1 MSKGSFGFA
10 AAVVALLVPA
20 FALGQTIER
29 VRIAGPGVTSAF
41 PPGIA
46 LELASPPAYGR
57 GSAGGGQ
64 GSWGGPAYWAS
75 GKRDLGGR
83 ASIRWNVKFSASSGS
98 AKSIALAAPTRGWPV
113 DKKDPISVAHYVG
126 KRAVGTILGYYVI
139 THAPAPSDG
148 SYEAAIAFAVA
159 PHAFST
165 VRFELRNPASDSAGQ
180 WGSFLVN
187 GVDPPSVWNRGQAL
201 WALSGVRL
209 LGNLPPTRVTLTHAG
224 HVLNGTV
231 ADAFR
236 HPVLRVP
243 VSLQRRSGNAW
254 RQLTKTKTN
263 AKGAFAIRVGGR
275 GAYRAVA
282 VSRGKTVASPAVAF
296 R

>member
-1 MSKGSFGFA
+1 MSRKSFGFA
-10 AAVVALLVPA
+10 AAVVTLLVPA
-20 FALGQTIER
+20 FALAQTIER

-41 PPGIA
+41 PPGIS

-57 GSAGGGQ
+57 GSAAGGQ
-64 GSWGGPAYWAS
+64 GSWAGPAYWAS

-83 ASIRWNVKFSASSGS
+83 ASIRWTVDFSVSPGS
-98 AKSIALAAPTRGWPV
+98 AKSVALAAPTHDWPL

-126 KRAVGTILGYYVI
+126 KRGVGTILGYYVI
-139 THAPAPSDG
+139 THAPPPSDG
-148 SYEAAIAFAVA
+148 SYEAAVAFAVA
-159 PHAFST
+159 PHAFAT
-165 VRFELRNPASDSAGQ
+165 VRFELRDPGSNSAGE

-201 WALSGVRL
+201 WAVSGVRL
-209 LGNLPPTRVTLTHAG
+209 LGNLPPTRVTLTRTG
-224 HVLNGTV
+224 HVLNGIV

-263 AKGAFAIRVGGR
+263 ATGEFAIRIGGR
-275 GAYRAVA
+275 GAYRVVA
-282 VSRGKTVASPAVAF
+282 LSRGKTVASPAVAF